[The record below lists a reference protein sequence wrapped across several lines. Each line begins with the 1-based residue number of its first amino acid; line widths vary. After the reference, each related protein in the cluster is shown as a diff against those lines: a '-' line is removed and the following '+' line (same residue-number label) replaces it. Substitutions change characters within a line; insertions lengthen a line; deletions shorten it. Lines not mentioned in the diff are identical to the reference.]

1 MEEKEQETNIDETK
15 KRKKA
20 IDELKKATKEFNKE
34 QEKEEKQ
41 TKANTSAIKNAKDA
55 LKDFNSRI
63 TDTADAFKTLYL
75 KDMVLTGGI
84 IGLSSKLIE
93 AATKM
98 LTFNSEIHRTVINA
112 GKGVAGVEAYSK
124 TVVNLGKSMG
134 ATQEDAQK
142 IVKTLAELQ
151 YLGTAKEIERAS
163 EASYGLARA
172 FGINHEEVAQNTV
185 ELQKWGQ
192 VSAETTTAMYA
203 DLMKV
208 AQANGLTKNG
218 VKAIMKTTT
227 EWSGMLKA
235 FGKTAPVDVQRY
247 NMSLAKTVS
256 ALEKVGVSA
265 QTSTKLL
272 EDLTDPTQIEANIPA
287 YAAFGISITDA
298 ISGNIDPEK
307 MGAGLKEF
315 GEKLKQMGP
324 IAGAQYA
331 KAMGV
336 SYKDAIKAASADMAE
351 ASQVDMTPEE
361 KSAEAMKQLT
371 ETTKDTTEKIQDV
384 FTKIGSTFRSF
395 GPLIMIVGGTL
406 INFLKKRKK
415 EANDENLKN
424 AEENIKKEK
433 KTKIEAIQE
442 EIDFLKAK
450 KEEGYQVE
458 RSLQNKIEKQGKL
471 QEIKDMKERAAMER
485 RIIEE
490 MAMKNIE
497 DEKKINEYIL
507 ESIKEEKKEKAKAQR
522 EIVAQM
528 MKERHAAKNKITDLE
543 EEIAKA
549 ATDAKKEQLRKE
561 VENTKKAMQKMEE
574 ARIAAVN
581 EANRIEKTLTNKNLN
596 VQTEEIKKRYDKLN
610 KSFLIKM
617 GRGIGKA
624 IDRISS
630 VPVSIKTKINKSK
643 IGDLGAKIGE
653 GLKNAGE
660 AVKDKLSKIKIGIKQ
675 ASGSGPGKMLKA
687 LGGIGKSLGIMGIVM
702 AIISKALTK
711 IGDPFESLIDNLVDI
726 FIPIIKALLPSLT
739 SILTVLVK
747 TLLPPM
753 LRILSMLM
761 KILSVTI
768 VPVLGFLL
776 KALSHLPGLHFLR
789 EVADGI
795 SEAFGPKTQKAIEEA
810 ADAAS
815 NLSAETKEN
824 TEETKKSTENKK
836 EQLQVGKS
844 GRVTVTKAQ
853 HKDEEAD
860 TKETKKE
867 TNSSQEVVNNTN
879 TKTETTKETNSSQT
893 VANNV
898 NTNAQTVAI
907 KETNKEL
914 SEIKNL
920 MGQFMSKLSEIID
933 KNNNSIE
940 MASAVETGFKRICQ
954 QNVIPVKVEEISP
967 TISKGDKWWEP

>member
-55 LKDFNSRI
+55 LKDFNNRI
-63 TDTADAFKTLYL
+63 TDTTDAFKTLYL

-433 KTKIEAIQE
+433 KTKLEAIQE
-442 EIDFLKAK
+442 EIDFLNEK

-458 RSLQNKIEKQGKL
+458 RSLQNKIEKQKKL

-643 IGDLGAKIGE
+643 IGELGATIGE

-867 TNSSQEVVNNTN
+867 TNSSQAVANNTN

-914 SEIKNL
+914 SEIKFL

-940 MASAVETGFKRICQ
+940 MAKAVEIGFERVCR
-954 QNVIPVKVEEISP
+954 NVIPVRVEELPP
-967 TISKGDKWWEP
+967 TFKKNDDYPYGG